1 VPQRLGGR
9 IRSSAP
15 TAAVLL
21 ALIAVWENFTY
32 LTGEPSYVLPPLHS
46 ILYIAVVDGPGRLLP
61 AGWVTLQEML
71 LGFAYGV
78 VIGIAIGAAIHLSK
92 VVRQALLPLVIGTQ
106 SIPVIAIAPILII
119 WFGFGMGPKV
129 IMTAIIT
136 FFPVAINTITG
147 FASVDRDMI
156 NLMRSLNANGR
167 QIFCKVQLPAALP
180 FIFAGIKNA
189 AAISAIGAIVGEWV
203 GAKDGLGP
211 VMIAANAGFKTA
223 TVFAAIFYLA
233 IMAMA
238 LFLAT
243 GVVERFV
250 MPWYFVDRKHH

>member
-1 VPQRLGGR
+1 VKFSQTAINASR
-9 IRSSAP
+9 
-15 TAAVLL
+15 TAAVG
-21 ALIAVWENFTY
+21 AEDRIDPIRRPTRCRA
-32 LTGEPSYVLPPLHS
+32 
-46 ILYIAVVDGPGRLLP
+46 
-61 AGWVTLQEML
+61 
-71 LGFAYGV
+71 
-78 VIGIAIGAAIHLSK
+78 GAASNLRH
-92 VVRQALLPLVIGTQ
+92 GTK
-106 SIPVIAIAPILII
+106 
-119 WFGFGMGPKV
+119 GDHDRNHY
-129 IMTAIIT
+129 

-180 FIFAGIKNA
+180 FIIAGIKNA

-243 GVVERFV
+243 GVVERFA
-250 MPWYFVDRKHH
+250 MPWYFIGRQRH